1 MGQLYYNIRFMS
13 INSRSKGKRGERMA
27 AKYLKTHWGIDA
39 ARGVQ
44 YSGSTDSP
52 DVKSDALIQA
62 GLHVEVKFDNRVVN
76 KSVSAIFYPTLCNGI
91 LIIPQDYIEVE
102 LFEPEIDNSA
112 RISNKSLLSALDQAE
127 RDSCGDRDWETI
139 RLLCSLVV

>member
-1 MGQLYYNIRFMS
+1 
-13 INSRSKGKRGERMA
+13 MA

-52 DVKSDALIQA
+52 DVKSDALIQV

-127 RDSCGDRDWETI
+127 RDSGGDQTPFVMAKGNRTKWFF
-139 RLLCSLVV
+139 VVRESEADSFLEKVRKCIDN